1 MKKRVLSLFL
11 AFVLSFSMMPMSA
24 FAEEAGTVTEQET
37 QNSENT
43 ADVSTTGEETTGE
56 ETVEVSTT
64 GEDISGGNAVTKYAA
79 VEAAQALINA
89 LPEEVTAENADA
101 LQAQLIAIDK
111 AMEALNDEQRAELD
125 MTRLENICAAL
136 NGLVAVQDTHDHG
149 TMTPWTDAD
158 SLPDDGKSYYL
169 DIDVTLHST
178 WAPANGTVLCLN
190 GHSITMNED
199 ATAVITIESGVTFTL
214 YDCSDTGNGK
224 ITHGTNGTTGS
235 KYTGRG
241 VSVDGTFNMYGGEIT
256 GNTVYKG
263 TTFSAGSG
271 GGVNVNGGTFN
282 MNGGTISNN
291 TADIYGSGVYVDA
304 KGVFNM
310 SGGTITENLRNG
322 GVALSDASTFNMYD
336 TAVISNN
343 EHGADGGGVYVRS
356 SIFNMH
362 GGTIIGNRVTS
373 SANDG
378 GGVALMGTGSIFTM
392 YGGSIV
398 GNETR
403 RSGGGVYVDN
413 QNVFYMQGGT
423 ITGNNVNGDSDDS
436 TYKKYYNG
444 GGVFV
449 GGGYKDSSSTYISAT
464 FKVSGSARITGNT
477 KGATTKDDK
486 TGCYTGGTSNNVFL
500 LKYNDNAQQATITIA
515 DPLTDGASIGVLTGK
530 MPDEDSNVTFATAAT
545 RYTLTEEDAGCFTS
559 DAGTGYNVLQ
569 KDNTLVLIKGEL
581 PHKHPICGV
590 DCSHEKDGS
599 VEHDAQTWKPVSEL
613 TDDMAAGYYYLT
625 QNIEISNTWT
635 PADGVYLCLNGYS
648 IRTTQDLNTIEVG
661 SAFTLTDCNG
671 SKGTYHFSDTDGR
684 WLLNATGEQEVTGG
698 VITHGET
705 NSGAAV
711 NVNGG
716 TFTMYGGT
724 ICGNSDG
731 NGGGVYVSAGT
742 FNMHG
747 GATTG
752 NKANYGAGVYVD
764 SSGTFTMDGGVI
776 SYNTAVSG
784 NGGGVYAAGSFDA
797 SGSAC
802 ITDNTAGNGGGV
814 YAVTGDKVTMTG
826 NVSIADNTAGN
837 GGGVCVN
844 GGKLTVSGSASITG
858 NKATSSGG
866 GISAG
871 DLAVSDSVK
880 ITGNT
885 AKLYGGGVD
894 VDNGSFTMSGGSITG
909 NSVTSTRTNF
919 GDGGGVFVYGTNGS
933 FTMTGGEITG
943 NSATNRGGGVLMLNT
958 PMTVSGNV
966 QIRDNWKNGT
976 LSGGVYVKGG
986 DDSSANNLYLRDT
999 ENKKRTVTIAA
1010 DGLSS
1015 GASICITTQKTIPE
1029 SGGSA
1034 DVAIKNS
1041 ALTDDDMAAF
1051 TSDAGYDKARMGDR
1065 VLFVTGSHKHPDC
1078 GVTCGHDGTHEDV
1091 EWIGVSSVYDIKA
1104 AGHYYLTGDADVPS
1118 GWMPVDG
1125 VVLCLNGH
1133 GIVQRQENAAVIFNV
1148 RDGVHFILTD
1158 CNGSNGSKYF
1168 KIDNSDAGRWDYSHE
1183 GEEGAFP
1190 VSGGHIYRVSNG
1202 YNKDST
1208 KGLVYVYS
1216 GGTLDMYG
1224 GTICGGVAKND
1235 NGGGVYVQAG
1245 GKFNMYG
1252 GTITGNIAGKKGS
1265 GVYVEDG
1272 GTFTVGGAA
1281 NITGNVNDNV
1291 FLATDAAIT
1300 IDKNLTDSARIG
1312 VNTKTAPIAGNPVR
1326 FATDA
1331 TGKLDYTTIFTPDVT
1346 DRNYAVTKN
1355 GTDLF
1360 LAVHTH
1366 EWTFTADNTTK
1377 TITAACACSQN
1388 GGSVTLS
1395 KPAHAIYGDGEDANA
1410 TITSTLVSGIQVP
1423 TIVYSQNGTTQS
1435 AAPNNAGDYTASIT
1449 LGDATVSVD
1458 YTVERAK
1465 LTVTANENT
1474 ITYGDEPADKGVTY
1488 LGFVNREDA
1497 DVLHGELNYS
1507 FNYSKYGDVG
1517 SYSITP
1523 GGLTADNYDIETVPG
1538 TLTVARREVAL
1549 TWNGYE
1555 NRTYDDGR
1563 NVTATAGNLV
1573 NGDVIDVTVTGGD
1586 ATGTGTHTATATGL
1600 TGDKAGNYKLPANNT
1615 KEYTIGEA
1623 AQTLT
1628 FEKNDSSLSVVYGD
1642 TLANPATND
1651 RADKDGSTVTYTS
1664 GDPNVATVDEK
1675 GTVTAKNVGT
1685 TLITAKAA
1693 AVDGKYTEATAS
1705 YTLTVGKRPITLT
1718 IDPITV
1724 YYGEDALKT
1733 IPTPKIVA
1741 GSSLAFQDTIQSL
1754 GLSWTTVGT
1763 EANVGAYKVNAD
1775 VPDDSNYELTFNG
1788 EDKLIIRPRPITVTP
1803 VTGQHKTYGTADHAL
1818 TYTYS
1823 GAVNGETPAF
1833 TGALARAE
1841 GENAGSYAIGI
1852 GTLALKDGS
1861 GFMAGNYTLELGST
1875 PVDFTIDKAEP
1886 GLPTGLIGV
1895 KGRKLS
1901 TVVLPAGWHWADGEE
1916 MMDET
1921 GDRDFPAYYDGDANY
1936 LSVTKNLYVTVSDK
1950 AIDTATMTVTQTGI
1964 TFARGTLPEYTLTGK
1979 PEETGA
1985 DTVRYTGTLRKDN
1998 SSYDSSEKPTQ
2009 AGSYTVI
2016 VTCETETTI
2025 YTASAEFDI
2034 NPLNLAEYSVYGPK
2048 SRYNGMEQRA
2058 YPILEGPKG
2067 DPTMT
2072 EGTDYTRSGD
2082 FTATTV
2088 GSYTVNFNGIGNYT
2102 GTASGVWEITPA
2114 PLTISGVTVA
2124 PKTYDGSTGASV
2136 TEVIFAGLQNGE
2148 TLAIG
2153 TDYEVIGAVF
2163 NDANVN
2169 EADKVTG
2176 TVALKDTGTA
2186 KNYTLSSAAFEQTAT
2201 IRKAD
2206 APTLTDISI
2215 SQKFTVTTGEKTIE
2229 TAGMPGDAGAL
2240 TYSKGSESKT
2250 GSVTVTS
2257 WAVDPTGKVTYKLSG
2272 GAADDTVTLPVIIT
2286 SANYED
2292 TTVKVV
2298 ITLTARDDQAA
2309 LTITGGNTVVYG
2321 KTLTLG
2327 TTGGS
2332 GTGKVTY
2339 SIDEANSTGEA
2350 TIDANG
2356 VLTPTMVGTVTVKA
2370 TKAGDAD
2377 YSEATSA
2384 ASVITITK
2392 AGSTGEP
2399 KYTVITADGKT
2410 LADAGLTLTGST
2422 LNPTEGT
2429 LKWVDE
2435 AGNELPAD
2443 TKVEVNK
2450 TYKWCFTPENTNYDI
2465 LTGEVE
2471 LWHVDAPAISAQPK
2485 NISVITGEKATFEV
2499 IATGTDVT
2507 YQWQIDRNDGKG
2519 FVDINGATGATYTTG
2534 VTDKDCDG
2542 FKYQCV
2548 IRNAADSVTTDTVV
2562 LTVKE
2567 KNTITATAGEHGSI
2581 SPNGAVEVVEG
2592 SNQTFVIT
2600 AEEGYEIESL
2610 TVDGKSVDVVTSYT
2624 FENVTAAHTI
2634 AVTFKLQYKIL
2645 DGANSSW
2652 TQNTDESG
2660 SIKIRGNGDISKFV
2674 NVKVDGVIVD
2684 PVNYTVTEG
2693 STIIEFKPE
2702 YLKTLSEG
2710 SHTFEMFWT
2719 DGSASTSFTV
2729 AKNTSG
2735 SDDPG
2740 NKDTGNKDTGSNDP
2754 GNSDPDSNNDNSNTA
2769 QTLTKSP
2776 KTGDASGLWIAL
2788 FAASAAG
2795 LAVMLVRRKKY

>member
-64 GEDISGGNAVTKYAA
+64 GEDISGGNAVTKDAA

-89 LPEEVTAENADA
+89 LPEEVTADNADE
-101 LQAQLIAIDK
+101 LQAQLMAIDK
-111 AMEALNDEQRAELD
+111 ALEALNDEQRAELD

-136 NGLVAVQDTHDHG
+136 NGAVAVQDDGHDHK
-149 TMTPWTDAD
+149 TMGMEEWTSDN
-158 SLPDDGKSYYL
+158 SLPTGGGSYYL
-169 DIDVTLHST
+169 NTDVTLEAT
-178 WAPANGTVLCLN
+178 WEPIGDPVLCLN
-190 GHSITMNED
+190 GHSITMNAND
-199 ATAVITIESGVTFTL
+199 TAVITVGSGVLFTL
-214 YDCSDTGNGK
+214 YDCQPSGSKGS
-224 ITHGTNGTTGS
+224 ITHGTDNNNT
-235 KYTGRG
+235 KYTGCG
-241 VSVDGTFNMYGGEIT
+241 VIVQGGKFTMNDGVIR
-256 GNTVYKG
+256 GNT
-263 TTFSAGSG
+263 A
-271 GGVNVNGGTFN
+271 
-282 MNGGTISNN
+282 
-291 TADIYGSGVYVDA
+291 
-304 KGVFNM
+304 
-310 SGGTITENLRNG
+310 EC
-322 GVALSDASTFNMYD
+322 
-336 TAVISNN
+336 
-343 EHGADGGGVYVRS
+343 
-356 SIFNMH
+356 
-362 GGTIIGNRVTS
+362 
-373 SANDG
+373 
-378 GGVALMGTGSIFTM
+378 
-392 YGGSIV
+392 
-398 GNETR
+398 
-403 RSGGGVYVDN
+403 GGGVYVD
-413 QNVFYMQGGT
+413 GGT
-423 ITGNNVNGDSDDS
+423 FEMNGSSSCIDDNTAEKGGGVYVESGTFKMNGGTLSNN
-436 TYKKYYNG
+436 TATQNG
-444 GGVFV
+444 GGV
-449 GGGYKDSSSTYISAT
+449 YMKNDTA
-464 FKVSGSARITGNT
+464 FKM
-477 KGATTKDDK
+477 
-486 TGCYTGGTSNNVFL
+486 TGGTLSNNKAAQNGGGVYVNPLSTDFTVAGKVKIDSNTDENNNSNNVY
-500 LKYNDNAQQATITIA
+500 LKYNVRTPAIIGVGGE
-515 DPLTDGASIGVLTGK
+515 LTDDARIGVTTEST
-530 MPDEDSNVTFATAAT
+530 PTANSTVTFAAAEVN
-545 RYTLTEEDAGCFTS
+545 YTLTAGDAACFVS
-559 DAGTGYNVLQ
+559 DAGYTVSQ
-569 KDNTLVLIKGEL
+569 KNNTIIFANSE
-581 PHKHPICGV
+581 PHEHPICGV
-590 DCSHEKDGS
+590 DCSHEKDGI
-599 VEHDAQTWKPVSEL
+599 VEHDAQTWQPVSEL

-625 QNIEISNTWT
+625 QNIKISNTWKPT
-635 PADGVYLCLNGYS
+635 DGVYLCLNGYS
-648 IRTTQDLNTIEVG
+648 ITTTQDLAMMIEVVG
-661 SAFTLTDCNG
+661 AFTLTDCNG
-671 SKGTYHFSDTDGR
+671 SEGTYRFSDTDGQ
-684 WLLNATGEQEVTGG
+684 WLLNDTGEQEVTGG

-724 ICGNSDG
+724 ICGNRGNGDG

-752 NKANYGAGVYVD
+752 NKANCGAGVYVD

-776 SYNTAVSG
+776 SHNTAG
-784 NGGGVYAAGSFDA
+784 AGGGVYVD
-797 SGSAC
+797 
-802 ITDNTAGNGGGV
+802 
-814 YAVTGDKVTMTG
+814 
-826 NVSIADNTAGN
+826 
-837 GGGVCVN
+837 
-844 GGKLTVSGSASITG
+844 GGKLTVSGSVSIAG
-858 NKATSSGG
+858 NKATRSGG
-866 GISAG
+866 GISISAG
-871 DLAVSDSVK
+871 NLAVSDSVK
-880 ITGNT
+880 ISGNT
-885 AKLYGGGVD
+885 AVHYGGGVE
-894 VDNGSFTMSGGSITG
+894 VANGSFTMSGGSITG
-909 NSVTSTRTNF
+909 NSVTSTLANF

-943 NSATNRGGGVLMLNT
+943 NSAANRGGGVLMLNT

-1034 DVAIKNS
+1034 VVAIKDS

-1104 AGHYYLTGDADVPS
+1104 AGHYYLTGDDDVSS
-1118 GWMPVDG
+1118 GWVPVDG

-1133 GIVQRQENAAVIFNV
+1133 GIAQRQENTAVIFNV
-1148 RDGVHFILTD
+1148 RAGVHFILTD

-1190 VSGGHIYRVSNG
+1190 VSGGHIYRGSNG

-1235 NGGGVYVQAG
+1235 NGGGVYVQDG

-1355 GTDLF
+1355 GTELF

-1366 EWTFTADNTTK
+1366 EWTFAADNTTK

-1410 TITSTLVSGIQVP
+1410 TTTSTLVSGIQVP

-1628 FEKNDSSLSVVYGD
+1628 FEKTDSSLSVVYGD

-1664 GDPNVATVDEK
+1664 GDPKVATVDEK

-1763 EANVGAYKVNAD
+1763 EANVGTYKVNAD

-1803 VTGQHKTYGTADHAL
+1803 VTGQHKTYGTADPAL

-1841 GENAGSYAIGI
+1841 GENARSYAIGI

-1979 PEETGA
+1979 PEEAGA

-2148 TLAIG
+2148 TLTIG

-2356 VLTPTMVGTVTVKA
+2356 VLTPTKVGTVTVKA

-2377 YSEATSA
+2377 YNEATSA
-2384 ASVITITK
+2384 AFVITITK

-2435 AGNELPAD
+2435 AGNELSDD

-2450 TYKWCFTPENTNYDI
+2450 TYKWCFTPADTNYDT

-2485 NISVITGEKATFEV
+2485 NVSVITGEKATFEV

-2519 FVDINGATGATYTTG
+2519 FVDITGANSASYTTG

-2548 IRNAADSVTTDTVV
+2548 ISNAADSVTTDTAV
-2562 LTVKE
+2562 LAVKG
-2567 KNTITATAGEHGSI
+2567 KYTITATAGEHGSI
-2581 SPNGAVEVVEG
+2581 SPSGAVEVVEG
-2592 SNQTFVIT
+2592 SSQIFVIT
-2600 AEEGYEIESL
+2600 AEDGYEIESL
-2610 TVDGKSVDVVTSYT
+2610 TVDGKSVDAAASYT
-2624 FENVTAAHTI
+2624 FENVAAAHAI
-2634 AVTFKLQYKIL
+2634 AVTFKLQYKII

-2652 TQNTDESG
+2652 TQNTDG
-2660 SIKIRGNGDISKFV
+2660 SIKIRGNGEYSKFV
-2674 NVKVDGVIVD
+2674 NVKVDGVVVD
-2684 PVNYTVTEG
+2684 PVNYTAREG

-2710 SHTFEMFWT
+2710 SHTFELVWT
-2719 DGSASTSFTV
+2719 DGSASTSFTI

-2735 SDDPG
+2735 SEDPG
-2740 NKDTGNKDTGSNDP
+2740 NKDTGNNDNDD
-2754 GNSDPDSNNDNSNTA
+2754 GNNDNGGNNTANNSDNTA

-2776 KTGDASGLWIAL
+2776 KTGDASDLWIAL

>member
-64 GEDISGGNAVTKYAA
+64 GEDISGGNAVTKDAA

-89 LPEEVTAENADA
+89 LPEEVTADNADE
-101 LQAQLIAIDK
+101 LQAQLIAIDE
-111 AMEALNDEQRAELD
+111 ALAALNDEQRAELN
-125 MTRLENICAAL
+125 MTRLENIHAAL
-136 NGLVAVQDTHDHG
+136 NGAVAVQDDGHDHE
-149 TMTPWTDAD
+149 TMGMKEWTSDN
-158 SLPDDGKSYYL
+158 SLPTGDGSYYL
-169 DIDVTLHST
+169 NTDVTLEAT
-178 WAPANGTVLCLN
+178 WKPIGDTVLCLN
-190 GHSITMNED
+190 GHSITMNAD
-199 ATAVITIESGVTFTL
+199 DTAVITVGSGVLFTL
-214 YDCSDTGNGK
+214 YDCQPSDRKGS
-224 ITHGTNGTTGS
+224 ITHGTDNNNT
-235 KYTGRG
+235 KYTGYGAIVQGGKFTMNDSVIQGNTAEKGGGVYVGGGTFEMNGSSCCIDDNTADYGGGVYVERG
-241 VSVDGTFNMYGGEIT
+241 TFKMNGGTLSNNTAAQNGGGVYMKNYTAFKMTGGTLSNNKAAQNGGGVYVNPLSTDFTVAGKVKIDSNTDENNNSNNVYLKYNVGTPAIIGVGGELTDDARIGVTTESTPTANSTVTFAAAEVNYTLTAGDAACFVSDAGYTVSQKNNTIIFANSEPHEHAICGAETCSDNHTSVQWEPITSLDDIQGEGYYYLKNNVKVSSKWECNYNVKLCLNGKTITGTGGNDVIIVAANASLDITDCGGNDNGKGKITLPAGAIGRGIYVSGNAAFTLWNGDITGITPPATNKWGGSGVYVAYKGKFTMYGGAITGNTSGGSGGGVYVAGGTFNMSGGEIT
-256 GNTVYKG
+256 GNT
-263 TTFSAGSG
+263 
-271 GGVNVNGGTFN
+271 
-282 MNGGTISNN
+282 
-291 TADIYGSGVYVDA
+291 
-304 KGVFNM
+304 
-310 SGGTITENLRNG
+310 
-322 GVALSDASTFNMYD
+322 ST
-336 TAVISNN
+336 
-343 EHGADGGGVYVRS
+343 
-356 SIFNMH
+356 
-362 GGTIIGNRVTS
+362 
-373 SANDG
+373 
-378 GGVALMGTGSIFTM
+378 
-392 YGGSIV
+392 
-398 GNETR
+398 
-403 RSGGGVYVDN
+403 
-413 QNVFYMQGGT
+413 
-423 ITGNNVNGDSDDS
+423 
-436 TYKKYYNG
+436 
-444 GGVFV
+444 
-449 GGGYKDSSSTYISAT
+449 
-464 FKVSGSARITGNT
+464 
-477 KGATTKDDK
+477 
-486 TGCYTGGTSNNVFL
+486 
-500 LKYNDNAQQATITIA
+500 
-515 DPLTDGASIGVLTGK
+515 
-530 MPDEDSNVTFATAAT
+530 
-545 RYTLTEEDAGCFTS
+545 
-559 DAGTGYNVLQ
+559 
-569 KDNTLVLIKGEL
+569 
-581 PHKHPICGV
+581 
-590 DCSHEKDGS
+590 SH
-599 VEHDAQTWKPVSEL
+599 
-613 TDDMAAGYYYLT
+613 
-625 QNIEISNTWT
+625 
-635 PADGVYLCLNGYS
+635 
-648 IRTTQDLNTIEVG
+648 
-661 SAFTLTDCNG
+661 
-671 SKGTYHFSDTDGR
+671 
-684 WLLNATGEQEVTGG
+684 
-698 VITHGET
+698 
-705 NSGAAV
+705 
-711 NVNGG
+711 
-716 TFTMYGGT
+716 
-724 ICGNSDG
+724 
-731 NGGGVYVSAGT
+731 GGGVYVSS
-742 FNMHG
+742 
-747 GATTG
+747 
-752 NKANYGAGVYVD
+752 D
-764 SSGTFTMDGGVI
+764 STFTMTGNAAITD
-776 SYNTAVSG
+776 NTAVSG

-885 AKLYGGGVD
+885 AKLYGGGVN
-894 VDNGSFTMSGGSITG
+894 VVNGSFTMSGGSITG
-909 NSVTSTRTNF
+909 NSVTDTRTNF

-1034 DVAIKNS
+1034 VVAIKDS

-1078 GVTCGHDGTHEDV
+1078 GVTCGHDGTHEEV

-1104 AGHYYLTGDADVPS
+1104 AGHYYLTGDDDVPS
-1118 GWMPVDG
+1118 GWVPVDG

-1133 GIVQRQENAAVIFNV
+1133 GIAQRQENAAVIFNV
-1148 RDGVHFILTD
+1148 KAGVHFILTD
-1158 CNGSNGSKYF
+1158 CNGSNGSRYF

-1235 NGGGVYVQAG
+1235 NGGGVYVQNG

-1312 VNTKTAPIAGNPVR
+1312 VNTKTEPIAGNPVR
-1326 FATDA
+1326 FATHA

-1355 GTDLF
+1355 GTELF

-1366 EWTFTADNTTK
+1366 EWTFAADNTTK

-1628 FEKNDSSLSVVYGD
+1628 FEKTDSSLSVVYGD

-1763 EANVGAYKVNAD
+1763 EANVDTYKVNAD

-1803 VTGQHKTYGTADHAL
+1803 VTGQHKTYGTADPAL

-1979 PEETGA
+1979 PEEAGA

-2206 APTLTDISI
+2206 TPTLTDISI

-2272 GAADDTVTLPVIIT
+2272 GAADDTVTLPVTIT
-2286 SANYED
+2286 SVNYED

-2298 ITLTARDDQAA
+2298 ITLKAKDDQAA
-2309 LTITGGNTVVYG
+2309 LSITGDKTVVYG

-2356 VLTPTMVGTVTVKA
+2356 VLTPVKVGSITVIA
-2370 TKAGDAD
+2370 TKASDAD
-2377 YSEATSA
+2377 YNEATSA
-2384 ASVITITK
+2384 AFIITITK

-2399 KYTVITADGKT
+2399 KYTVITTDGKT

-2422 LNPTEGT
+2422 LNPAEGT

-2435 AGNELPAD
+2435 AGNELSDD

-2450 TYKWCFTPENTNYDI
+2450 TYKWCFTPADTNYDT

-2485 NISVITGEKATFEV
+2485 NVSVITGEKATFEV
-2499 IATGTDVT
+2499 TATGTDVT

-2519 FVDINGATGATYTTG
+2519 FVDITGANSASYTTG
-2534 VTDKDCDG
+2534 VTDKGCDG

-2548 IRNAADSVTTDTVV
+2548 IRNAAGSVTTDTAV

-2567 KNTITATAGEHGSI
+2567 KYIITATAGENGSI
-2581 SPNGAVEVVEG
+2581 SPNGTVEVVEG
-2592 SNQTFVIT
+2592 SNQTFVIA

-2610 TVDGKSVDVVTSYT
+2610 TVDGTAVNADASYT

-2634 AVTFKLQYKIL
+2634 AVTFKQQYKIL

-2652 TQNTDESG
+2652 IQNTDGSG
-2660 SIKIRGNGDISKFV
+2660 SIKIRGNGGFSKFRE
-2674 NVKVDGVIVD
+2674 VKVDGNTVD
-2684 PVNYTVTEG
+2684 PVNYTAREG

-2710 SHTFEMFWT
+2710 SHTFELVWT
-2719 DGSASTSFTV
+2719 DGSASTSFTI

-2735 SDDPG
+2735 SEDPG
-2740 NKDTGNKDTGSNDP
+2740 NKDTGNNDNDD
-2754 GNSDPDSNNDNSNTA
+2754 GNNDNGGNNTANNSDNTA

-2795 LAVMLVRRKKY
+2795 LAVMLVRRKKH

>member
-37 QNSENT
+37 QKGENT
-43 ADVSTTGEETTGE
+43 VNVSAIGEDTAEA
-56 ETVEVSTT
+56 STT
-64 GEDISGGNAVTKYAA
+64 GEDISGGNAAAKDAA
-79 VEAAQALINA
+79 VEAAQALIDA
-89 LPEEVTAENADA
+89 LPEEATAENADG

-111 AMEALNDEQRAELD
+111 AMEALDEEQRAELN
-125 MTRLENICAAL
+125 MTRYDAICAAL
-136 NGLVAVQDTHDHG
+136 TTFVAAQDGEHTHPICGDAGCTQHGETLTDWVGVSSLEDINGAGH
-149 TMTPWTDAD
+149 
-158 SLPDDGKSYYL
+158 YYL
-169 DIDVTLHST
+169 IGPVTLTSA
-178 WAPANGTVLCLN
+178 WYPEDGVVLCLN
-190 GHSITMNED
+190 GQTITMNAGD
-199 ATAVITIESGVTFTL
+199 NRNPASVIRVLNNVTFTL
-214 YDCSDTGNGK
+214 CDCKNTGTV
-224 ITHGTNGTTGS
+224 THGTNSSNSAKYEGSGVWVEDTTYVGQANFVLYSGS
-235 KYTGRG
+235 ISGNAYSGAAKEGAG
-241 VSVDGTFNMYGGEIT
+241 VYLGNNAQFTMYGGSISGNSNAGIGGGVYVKSSTASFAMYGGEIT
-256 GNTVYKG
+256 GN
-263 TTFSAGSG
+263 SAA
-271 GGVNVNGGTFN
+271 F
-282 MNGGTISNN
+282 
-291 TADIYGSGVYVDA
+291 
-304 KGVFNM
+304 
-310 SGGTITENLRNG
+310 
-322 GVALSDASTFNMYD
+322 
-336 TAVISNN
+336 
-343 EHGADGGGVYVRS
+343 DGGGVYMS
-356 SIFNMH
+356 K
-362 GGTIIGNRVTS
+362 GT
-373 SANDG
+373 
-378 GGVALMGTGSIFTM
+378 FTM
-392 YGGSIV
+392 KGGSITNNTV
-398 GNETR
+398 SGENYN
-403 RSGGGVYVDN
+403 GGGVYVGD
-413 QNVFYMQGGT
+413 GT
-423 ITGNNVNGDSDDS
+423 TVILSGEPVITGNKGADDAANNVYLDKCFTGD
-436 TYKKYYNG
+436 YPL
-444 GGVFV
+444 
-449 GGGYKDSSSTYISAT
+449 AT
-464 FKVSGSARITGNT
+464 FTVGE
-477 KGATTKDDK
+477 
-486 TGCYTGGTSNNVFL
+486 GGLSS
-500 LKYNDNAQQATITIA
+500 
-515 DPLTDGASIGVLTGK
+515 GASIGVTVAGNA
-530 MPDEDSNVTFATAAT
+530 MPTADGEFATIAEAAEG
-545 RYTLTEEDAGCFTS
+545 YTITAADADRIS
-559 DAGTGYNVLQ
+559 ADAGTGYNVRQ

-590 DCSHEKDGS
+590 DCSHEKDDS
-599 VEHDAQTWKPVSEL
+599 VEHDAQTWQPVSEL
-613 TDDMAAGYYYLT
+613 TDEMAAGYYYLT
-625 QNIEISNTWT
+625 QNIKISNTWKPT
-635 PADGVYLCLNGYS
+635 DGVYLCLNGYS
-648 IRTTQDLNTIEVG
+648 ITTTQNLAMMIEVVG
-661 SAFTLTDCNG
+661 AFTLTDCNG
-671 SKGTYHFSDTDGR
+671 SEGTYRFSDTDGQ
-684 WLLNATGEQEVTGG
+684 WLLNDTGEQEVTGG

-705 NSGAAV
+705 NSGNAV
-711 NVNGG
+711 KVDGG
-716 TFTMYGGT
+716 TFAMYGGT
-724 ICGNSDG
+724 ICGNRTSY
-731 NGGGVYVSAGT
+731 GGGVYVSSGAFTMDDGVISHNT
-742 FNMHG
+742 ANPGCG
-747 GATTG
+747 GGVYMLGGSFTMSGGSITG
-752 NKANYGAGVYVD
+752 NTATGGGFSSTGKGGGVYVSGGSTFTMTGGSIADNSATEGSSSYTGYGGGVYVSSGSTDATFTMSGGSITDNTATQYGGGVYVD
-764 SSGTFTMDGGVI
+764 
-776 SYNTAVSG
+776 
-784 NGGGVYAAGSFDA
+784 GSFDA

-802 ITDNTAGNGGGV
+802 ITDNMAGYGGGV
-814 YAVTGDKVTMTG
+814 YAATSDKVTMTG

-837 GGGVCVN
+837 GGGVYVD
-844 GGKLTVSGSASITG
+844 GGKLTVSGSVSIAG
-858 NKATSSGG
+858 NKATRSGG
-866 GISAG
+866 GISISAG

-880 ITGNT
+880 ISGNT
-885 AKLYGGGVD
+885 AGQYGGGVD
-894 VDNGSFTMSGGSITG
+894 VSYGSFTMSGGSITG
-909 NSVTSTRTNF
+909 NSVTSTHANF

-943 NSATNRGGGVLMLNT
+943 NSAANRGGGVLMLNT

-976 LSGGVYVKGG
+976 LSGGVYVKG
-986 DDSSANNLYLRDT
+986 DDSCANNLYLRDT

-1034 DVAIKNS
+1034 VVAIKYS

-1078 GVTCGHDGTHEDV
+1078 GVTCGHDGTHEEV

-1104 AGHYYLTGDADVPS
+1104 AGHYYLTGDDDVPS
-1118 GWMPVDG
+1118 GWAPVDG

-1133 GIVQRQENAAVIFNV
+1133 GIAQRQENSAVIFNV
-1148 RDGVHFILTD
+1148 RAGVHFILTD

-1168 KIDNSDAGRWDYSHE
+1168 KIDNSDAGRWDYSYE

-1208 KGLVYVYS
+1208 QGLVFVYS

-1235 NGGGVYVQAG
+1235 NGGGVYVQG
-1245 GKFNMYG
+1245 GGEFNMYG

-1312 VNTKTAPIAGNPVR
+1312 VNTETAPIAGNPVR

-1355 GTDLF
+1355 GTELF

-1366 EWTFTADNTTK
+1366 EWTFAADNTTK

-1410 TITSTLVSGIQVP
+1410 TTTSTLVSGIQVP

-1628 FEKNDSSLSVVYGD
+1628 FEKTDSSLSVVYGD

-1754 GLSWTTVGT
+1754 GLNWTTVGT
-1763 EANVGAYKVNAD
+1763 EANVGTYKVNAD

-1803 VTGQHKTYGTADHAL
+1803 VTGQHKTYGTADPAL

-1852 GTLALKDGS
+1852 GTLALKDGI

-1901 TVVLPAGWHWADGEE
+1901 TVVLPAGWHWADGEK

-1979 PEETGA
+1979 PEEAGA

-2186 KNYTLSSAAFEQTAT
+2186 KNYTLSLAAFEQTAT

-2356 VLTPTMVGTVTVKA
+2356 ALTPTKVGTVTVKA
-2370 TKAGDAD
+2370 TKAGDVD
-2377 YSEATSA
+2377 YSEITSVPF
-2384 ASVITITK
+2384 VIMITK
-2392 AGSTGEP
+2392 AATSGEP
-2399 KYTVITADGKT
+2399 KYNKITTGGKT
-2410 LADAGLTLTGST
+2410 LADAGLTLTDST
-2422 LNPTEGT
+2422 IHPASGT
-2429 LKWVDE
+2429 LEWIDD
-2435 AGNELPAD
+2435 AGNVLPGN
-2443 TKVEVNK
+2443 KEVEVNT
-2450 TYKWCFTPENTNYDI
+2450 TYKWRFTPANTNYET
-2465 LTGEVE
+2465 LTGSIE
-2471 LWHVDAPAISAQPK
+2471 LYHVDAPAVTAQPK
-2485 NISVITGEKATFEV
+2485 SVSVTVGDTATFEV
-2499 IATGTDVT
+2499 AATGTDVT
-2507 YQWQIDRNDGKG
+2507 YQWQIDRNDGNG
-2519 FVDINGATGATYTTG
+2519 FVNITGATGATYTTG
-2534 VTDKDCDG
+2534 VTDRACNG

-2548 IRNAADSVTTDTVV
+2548 LSNAAASVTTDTVV
-2562 LTVKE
+2562 LTVQYQ
-2567 KNTITATAGEHGSI
+2567 I
-2581 SPNGAVEVVEG
+2581 
-2592 SNQTFVIT
+2592 
-2600 AEEGYEIESL
+2600 IE
-2610 TVDGKSVDVVTSYT
+2610 
-2624 FENVTAAHTI
+2624 
-2634 AVTFKLQYKIL
+2634 
-2645 DGANSSW
+2645 GANGSW
-2652 TQNTDESG
+2652 NQNTDGG
-2660 SIKIRGNGDISKFV
+2660 SLRIRGNGEFSKFQ
-2674 NVKVDGVIVD
+2674 NVKVDGNIID
-2684 PVNYTVTEG
+2684 SKNYTASEG
-2693 STIIEFKPE
+2693 STIIELHAD

-2710 SHTFEMFWT
+2710 SHTFEIVWT
-2719 DGSASTSFTV
+2719 DGAAGTGFTV
-2729 AKNTSG
+2729 ARNTSG
-2735 SDDPG
+2735 S
-2740 NKDTGNKDTGSNDP
+2740 NNTGSNNT
-2754 GNSDPDSNNDNSNTA
+2754 GNNDNNDSTDNSAAAASTA
-2769 QTLTKSP
+2769 AAPVQELDKVP
-2776 KTGDASGLWIAL
+2776 ATGDPFGIWLIL
-2788 FAASAAG
+2788 FAISLTG
-2795 LAVMLVRRKKY
+2795 LSVMLVRRKKG

>member
-64 GEDISGGNAVTKYAA
+64 GEDISGGNAVTKDAA

-89 LPEEVTAENADA
+89 LPEEVTADNADE
-101 LQAQLIAIDK
+101 LQAQLMAIDK
-111 AMEALNDEQRAELD
+111 ALEALNDEQRAELD

-136 NGLVAVQDTHDHG
+136 NGLVAVQDTHDHPICG
-149 TMTPWTDAD
+149 LTCTHENKH
-158 SLPDDGKSYYL
+158 DDVTEWEPISNATALKATQAGHHYYL
-169 DIDVTLHST
+169 TSDVTLTSGWT
-178 WAPANGTVLCLN
+178 VNDNIVLCLN
-190 GHSITMNED
+190 GHSIKQTGNDM
-199 ATAVITIESGVTFTL
+199 VIYVPTGVTFSL
-214 YDCSDTGNGK
+214 CDCNRGDNGIEANGNYFGNAVEASGVFNMYGGAIRGSSK
-224 ITHGTNGTTGS
+224 KGGVEVAHNNGS
-235 KYTGRG
+235 
-241 VSVDGTFNMYGGEIT
+241 TFNMYGGEIS
-256 GNTVYKG
+256 GNKWGVDVKG
-263 TTFSAGSG
+263 SVANS
-271 GGVNVNGGTFN
+271 GTFN
-282 MNGGTISNN
+282 MYGGIICNN
-291 TADIYGSGVYVDA
+291 KKGSEEGGGVVVEQNA
-304 KGVFNM
+304 IFNM
-310 SGGTITENLRNG
+310 SGGEISSNRANTGG
-322 GVALSDASTFNMYD
+322 GVCMKSSAAGFTMTGGKITKNSAQN
-336 TAVISNN
+336 
-343 EHGADGGGVYVRS
+343 GGGVYVGES
-356 SIFNMH
+356 SK
-362 GGTIIGNRVTS
+362 
-373 SANDG
+373 
-378 GGVALMGTGSIFTM
+378 FTM
-392 YGGSIV
+392 TGGEIS
-398 GNETR
+398 GNTATKN
-403 RSGGGVYVDN
+403 GGGVYVD
-413 QNVFYMQGGT
+413 GT
-423 ITGNNVNGDSDDS
+423 
-436 TYKKYYNG
+436 Y
-444 GGVFV
+444 GVL
-449 GGGYKDSSSTYISAT
+449 T
-464 FKVSGSARITGNT
+464 VSGAPKITGNT
-477 KGATTKDDK
+477 ASNVLL
-486 TGCYTGGTSNNVFL
+486 SNNY
-500 LKYNDNAQQATITIA
+500 KTITIGEGGLNSDA
-515 DPLTDGASIGVLTGK
+515 KIGVTVQSFPTTK
-530 MPDEDSNVTFATAAT
+530 ASPVQFPAAGT
-545 RYTLTEEDAGCFTS
+545 DVTLTRTDANAFFIDNNT
-559 DAGTGYNVLQ
+559 
-569 KDNTLVLIKGEL
+569 DNTYSVQLIDNKLYVYYGDL
-581 PHKHPICGV
+581 HRHPICGDVSCTDSSHQADV
-590 DCSHEKDGS
+590 DWTG
-599 VEHDAQTWKPVSEL
+599 VSTL
-613 TDDMAAGYYYLT
+613 TNSMAAGYYYLT
-625 QNIEISNTWT
+625 QNIEISNTWM

-648 IRTTQDLNTIEVG
+648 IRTTQDLNTIKVG
-661 SAFTLTDCNG
+661 SAFTLTDCNS

-885 AKLYGGGVD
+885 AKLYGGGVN
-894 VDNGSFTMSGGSITG
+894 VVNGSFTMSGGSITG
-909 NSVTSTRTNF
+909 NSVTDTRTNF

-1034 DVAIKNS
+1034 VVAIKDS

-1078 GVTCGHDGTHEDV
+1078 GVTCGHDGTHEEV

-1104 AGHYYLTGDADVPS
+1104 AGHYYLTGDDDVPS
-1118 GWMPVDG
+1118 GWVPVDG

-1133 GIVQRQENAAVIFNV
+1133 GIAQRQENAAVIFNV
-1148 RDGVHFILTD
+1148 KAGVHFILTD

-1208 KGLVYVYS
+1208 KGLVFVYS

-1235 NGGGVYVQAG
+1235 NGGGVYVQND

-1312 VNTKTAPIAGNPVR
+1312 VNTETAPIAGNPVR
-1326 FATDA
+1326 FATHA

-1355 GTDLF
+1355 GTELF

-1366 EWTFTADNTTK
+1366 EWTFAADNTTK

-1628 FEKNDSSLSVVYGD
+1628 FEKTDSSLSVVYGD

-1803 VTGQHKTYGTADHAL
+1803 VTGQHKTYGTADPAL

-1936 LSVTKNLYVTVSDK
+1936 LSVTRNLYVTVSDK

-1979 PEETGA
+1979 PEEAGA
-1985 DTVRYTGTLRKDN
+1985 DIVRYTGTLRKDN

-2298 ITLTARDDQAA
+2298 ITLTARDNQAA
-2309 LTITGGNTVVYG
+2309 LTITGDKTVVYG

-2377 YSEATSA
+2377 YNEATSA
-2384 ASVITITK
+2384 AFVITITK

-2399 KYTVITADGKT
+2399 KYTVITADGKI

-2422 LNPTEGT
+2422 LNPAGGT

-2450 TYKWCFTPENTNYDI
+2450 TYKWCFTPENTNYDT

-2471 LWHVDAPAISAQPK
+2471 LWHVEAPAISAQPK

-2610 TVDGKSVDVVTSYT
+2610 TVDGKSVDAVTSYT

-2652 TQNTDESG
+2652 TQNTDG
-2660 SIKIRGNGDISKFV
+2660 SIKIRGNGEYSKFV
-2674 NVKVDGVIVD
+2674 NVKVDGVVVD
-2684 PVNYTVTEG
+2684 PVNYTAREG

-2710 SHTFEMFWT
+2710 SHTFELVWT
-2719 DGSASTSFTV
+2719 DGSASTSFTI

-2735 SDDPG
+2735 SEDPG
-2740 NKDTGNKDTGSNDP
+2740 NKDTGNNDNDD
-2754 GNSDPDSNNDNSNTA
+2754 GNNDNGGNNTANNSDNTA

-2788 FAASAAG
+2788 FAVSAAG